1 MDFNE
6 GTEDTEC
13 NEAMEDTVCNEAMGG
28 GKAWHKEVMVTM
40 DTQTRCLN
48 TQAIII
54 MVQNFTILLIKDID
68 QVMTIATCRAD
79 EAKIVG
85 DTTIDKVV
93 TETKDI
99 TAMKEMNF
107 TTKATEEV
115 IILTTMMEIMTEHS
129 MTTDQLE

>member
-1 MDFNE
+1 
-6 GTEDTEC
+6 
-13 NEAMEDTVCNEAMGG
+13 MG
-28 GKAWHKEVMVTM
+28 
-40 DTQTRCLN
+40 TQTRCLN

-79 EAKIVG
+79 EVKIVG
-85 DTTIDKVV
+85 DTTTDKVV

-99 TAMKEMNF
+99 TTMKEMNF

-115 IILTTMMEIMTEHS
+115 IILTKMMEIMTEQS